1 MTRDDVK
8 SLCESRNLPFK
19 ADFLE
24 TLSEQELNDGYIKFN
39 IPDEDRLDSLNGEGV
54 WGWVTPEEKEKYN
67 DDSYTGEITAI
78 LCNVPLNFYGIL
90 WYGSEVKLTC
100 HGASRPTLS
109 KQWAED
115 NILNAEWFCEEPQ
128 S

>member
-1 MTRDDVK
+1 MNVDDVK
-8 SLCESRNLPFK
+8 ALCEERSLPFK

-24 TLSEQELNDGYIKFN
+24 TLSEHELNDGYIKFN

-78 LCNVPLNFYGIL
+78 LCNTPLNFYGIL

-100 HGASRPTLS
+100 HGDSRPTLS
-109 KQWAED
+109 KQWVED
-115 NILNAEWFCEEPQ
+115 NILNAEWFNKE